1 MVTCMIQKQF
11 LHVLFRSHI
20 LFLVPM
26 FVLGAESRAQDEEG
40 GTTYKSDHSLI
51 LMEAKTRLEAAG
63 IGTGPQNLT
72 TYLERYENST
82 DEQASIR
89 SLIQQLAAG
98 SFAQRSEA
106 YLELLDL
113 GDRARFPLEASSTSN
128 DPEIRWRSRKLLEE
142 LNSSTQVEKQLELTI
157 AALRVLKASKFK
169 DAAPLLLDILPT
181 LPVASRDLAYEAIW
195 ACTAPQHM
203 TQLAAHIESG
213 VQEQKVAAIL
223 AWELIATEEQ
233 AAELLPYLSHTESR
247 LRLAAARAL
256 LDRYPDQAM
265 ATLLELIAVMDE
277 SVRWHADTLLRQKA
291 DEPFDL
297 GNSKSLEEYWQLW
310 AENHSPESRTWK
322 TLGTRRL
329 DLFAGRLRR
338 VENFTRTAES
348 VASGYGPF
356 QFTAD
361 NQGDASV
368 RDGVLRIH
376 GNQQEGDQRFWTTS
390 QKLMGR
396 PRWPDKLELT
406 VRIGGEE
413 GNNFGWHPAVSVGN
427 IKILFHPGV
436 EGGAFRA
443 ETAKEHDY
451 LFNNTSMGFVVK
463 TGTMYEM
470 KILVEKFAGGAAFSV
485 KVKDPATG
493 NHFQKDF
500 EVTEDQLVAY
510 DRIALERSGRTGAD
524 AIFDAI
530 TIQAAY

>member
-1 MVTCMIQKQF
+1 MVTCMIQKQL
-11 LHVLFRSHI
+11 LHVLFRFHI

-26 FVLGAESRAQDEEG
+26 FILGAESRAQDEEG
-40 GTTYKSDHSLI
+40 GTTYKSDQSLI

-72 TYLERYENST
+72 TYLERYENSA

-106 YLELLDL
+106 YLELLDF

-265 ATLLELIAVMDE
+265 ATTGPEVMNE
-277 SVRWHADTLLRQKA
+277 IR
-291 DEPFDL
+291 
-297 GNSKSLEEYWQLW
+297 
-310 AENHSPESRTWK
+310 PE
-322 TLGTRRL
+322 
-329 DLFAGRLRR
+329 
-338 VENFTRTAES
+338 
-348 VASGYGPF
+348 
-356 QFTAD
+356 
-361 NQGDASV
+361 
-368 RDGVLRIH
+368 
-376 GNQQEGDQRFWTTS
+376 
-390 QKLMGR
+390 
-396 PRWPDKLELT
+396 
-406 VRIGGEE
+406 
-413 GNNFGWHPAVSVGN
+413 
-427 IKILFHPGV
+427 
-436 EGGAFRA
+436 
-443 ETAKEHDY
+443 
-451 LFNNTSMGFVVK
+451 
-463 TGTMYEM
+463 
-470 KILVEKFAGGAAFSV
+470 
-485 KVKDPATG
+485 
-493 NHFQKDF
+493 
-500 EVTEDQLVAY
+500 
-510 DRIALERSGRTGAD
+510 
-524 AIFDAI
+524 
-530 TIQAAY
+530 